1 VPPGAEPIRWVPS
14 RVQGCGD
21 ILGFV
26 RAGQARTI
34 GDLAEAMDMAR
45 STVMQRVELLVADGL
60 LVADR
65 SQVPNSR
72 GRPAVNLRFNPDGG
86 VVLVA
91 QVGMTGSRVAVADLD
106 GSILAQEFD
115 VSPIEAGPQAVLDR
129 LRVALARVLEAAG
142 RGRSEL
148 RGVGIGWPATME
160 LSARDEAPGWDRS
173 AIVQGLVEE
182 FPVPVLLDDD
192 VNLLA
197 LGEHR
202 AGWPETRVLICV
214 KVGTVIGCGTVI
226 GGEIVRGEQQAA
238 GAIGH
243 LPVPG
248 DTTPCRCGNVG
259 CLDAVA
265 SGAALLR
272 NARSAGLVVDDLHHL
287 VTMAG
292 SGVPEAAHAIR
303 EAGRH
308 IGAVLSYA
316 VNLLNPG
323 VIAFWGYLV
332 DAESELLAGVRET
345 IYRTSLPAATHSLQL
360 VKASVG
366 DAAGVAGAATM
377 VINEILAPATIDRR
391 LADAVPTPGQ
401 APAM

>member
-21 ILGFV
+21 ILGLV
-26 RAGQARTI
+26 RAGRAKTI

-60 LVADR
+60 LLADR

-106 GSILAQEFD
+106 GSIRSQQFD
-115 VSPIEAGPQAVLDR
+115 VSPIEAGPQVVLDR
-129 LRVALARVLEAAG
+129 LVAALERVLTAAG
-142 RGRSEL
+142 AERGEL
-148 RGVGIGWPATME
+148 RGVGIGWPAAME
-160 LSARDEAPGWDRS
+160 LGARGDAQGWDRA
-173 AIVQGLVEE
+173 AIMDGLAEE
-182 FPVPVLLDDD
+182 FGVPVLLDDD

-197 LGEHR
+197 LGEHK
-202 AGWPETRVLICV
+202 AGWSETQVLICV

-272 NARSAGLVVDDLHHL
+272 NTRAAGLPVEDLHQL
-287 VTMAG
+287 ATMAG
-292 SGVPEAAHAIR
+292 AGVPEAAHAIR

-308 IGAVLSYA
+308 IGAVLAYA

-332 DAESELLAGVRET
+332 EAESELLAGVRET

-377 VINEILAPATIDRR
+377 VINEILAPAAIDRR
-391 LADAVPTPGQ
+391 LAETVPVPGQ
-401 APAM
+401 APAV